1 MCSLGARLVDRIIDP
16 MVWPT
21 LRRGRMFIPTY
32 DVGGTECM
40 VVTREDAVGWLLYCH
55 GNSVSLSDLH
65 DSGIPQ
71 RMVEACRCNFVAPAY
86 PDKLYNGK
94 GHDDAV
100 VDAVRRA
107 YDQLRADT
115 QSPVYVVGRSI
126 GVGVAL
132 QACAQ
137 AVPAGLVLISGFAS
151 LKAMAPWGLQWA
163 LPARF
168 DNLAAIQHLQSVPKL
183 IVHGDKYELVPVGNA
198 CALDRVSDNCTL
210 RRVPD
215 MTHVPSVDNIHEIC
229 RCMRTLIQTH
239 NTSAAQHH
247 HYLLWKT

>member
-21 LRRGRMFIPTY
+21 LRRGQMFIPTY

-40 VVTREDAVGWLLYCH
+40 VVTRDDAIGWVLYCH

-65 DSGIPQ
+65 DSGIPRQ
-71 RMVEACRCNFVAPAY
+71 MVEKCRCNFVAPSY
-86 PDKLYNGK
+86 PDKLHIGK

-107 YDQLRADT
+107 YDQLCTDSRG
-115 QSPVYVVGRSI
+115 PIYVVGRSI

-137 AVPAGLVLISGFAS
+137 SAPAGLVLISGFS
-151 LKAMAPWGLQWA
+151 SIKSMAPWGLQWV

-168 DNLAAIQHLQSVPKL
+168 DNIGAIRQMKGVPKL
-183 IVHGDKYELVPVGNA
+183 IVHGEKDELVPVRNA
-198 CALDRVSDNCTL
+198 YALDDASDSCTL
-210 RRVPD
+210 HRVAD
-215 MTHVPSVDNIHEIC
+215 MTHIPSAENIHEIC
-229 RCMRTLIQTH
+229 DCMSTLIQAHSTPSMR
-239 NTSAAQHH
+239 NP

>member
-1 MCSLGARLVDRIIDP
+1 MCSLGTRIVNRIIDP
-16 MVWPT
+16 VVWPT

-40 VVTREDAVGWLLYCH
+40 VVTRDDAVGWLLYCH

-71 RMVEACRCNFVAPAY
+71 QMVERCNCNFVAPAY
-86 PDKLYNGK
+86 PDKLHSGQ
-94 GHDDAV
+94 GHDNAV
-100 VDAVRRA
+100 VDAVRRT
-107 YDQLRADT
+107 YEQLCADT
-115 QSPVYVVGRSI
+115 SSPIYVVGRSI

-137 AVPAGLVLISGFAS
+137 SIPAGLVLISGFS
-151 LKAMAPWGLQWA
+151 SIKSMAPWGLQWA

-168 DNLAAIQHLQSVPKL
+168 DNIKAIRKMQGVPKL
-183 IVHGDKYELVPVGNA
+183 IVHGEKDDLVPIKNA
-198 CALDRVSDNCTL
+198 HALDAACDSCTLHRVSN
-210 RRVPD
+210 
-215 MTHVPSVDNIHEIC
+215 MTHVPSAENIQEIC
-229 RCMRTLIQTH
+229 RCMSILIQEH
-239 NTSAAQHH
+239 SAPKVKHP